1 MNMISLRT
9 INTYLFSLMLIV
21 TLTLALSVS
30 AYADEKKVSSNRH
43 AQQVKFKART
53 DDDFMLTADYYAGTT
68 RAGGV
73 IVLHDCKSD
82 RSRYN
87 AMANALFQRGLHT
100 LTLDL
105 RGYGASISPEF
116 SRDIIKQN
124 ATDLVSYQSEMA
136 LLTTYWQDDLVAAY
150 QFLRSK
156 VDKNQGIAIV
166 TSGCS
171 AAYGAALAEKILLN
185 SIVMITPQ
193 MTFADKERYKKLIDI
208 PSYFITSAHHME
220 SNQVA
225 QELFAW
231 NGSKESKIQ
240 TFKGSRYGYY
250 LIAREKSLI
259 DDISQWINSTVTE

>member
-1 MNMISLRT
+1 MISLRT

-21 TLTLALSVS
+21 TLTLVLSVN
-30 AYADEKKVSSNRH
+30 AYADEKKASSNSH
-43 AQQVKFKART
+43 AQQVKFKARV
-53 DDDFMLTADYYAGTT
+53 DDDFMLTADYYAGVT

-87 AMANALFQRGLHT
+87 AMANALLERGLHT

-105 RGYGASISPEF
+105 RGYGGSVSHEF
-116 SRDIIKQN
+116 SREIIKQN

-150 QFLRSK
+150 QFLRNK
-156 VDKNQGIAIV
+156 VDKSQGIAVV

-171 AAYGAALAEKILLN
+171 AAYGVALAEKILLN

-193 MTFADKERYKKLIDI
+193 MTYADKERYKNLIDI

-220 SNQVA
+220 SDQAA
-225 QELFAW
+225 QELFSW

-240 TFKGSRYGYY
+240 TFKGSRYGYH
-250 LIAREKSLI
+250 LIAREQPLI
-259 DDISQWINSTVTE
+259 DDIAQWVDSTVTK